1 MKELIVHA
9 AATPPSMDIGAR
21 EIRRWHTDPKP
32 QGNGWSDIGYHY
44 VIRRDGTLELGR
56 DLDGD
61 GDVLDEQGAHVLGH
75 NENTVGVC
83 LAGGINEAGEDDCNF
98 TAAQY
103 ACLESL
109 YGYLKKRFPDMGIS
123 GHREYDDSKGCPC
136 FDVKAWAS
144 TVVTEA

>member
-9 AATPPSMDIGAR
+9 AATPPSMDIGAAD
-21 EIRRWHTDPKP
+21 IRRWHLER
-32 QGNGWSDIGYHY
+32 GWSDIGYHY
-44 VIRRDGTLELGR
+44 VIKRDGTLELGR

-75 NENTVGVC
+75 NKGTWGVC
-83 LAGGINEAGEDDCNF
+83 LAGGVDEDGNDDCNF

-109 YGYLKKRFPDMGIS
+109 YRYLKKRFPEMGVS

-144 TVVTEA
+144 TIVLEAA